1 MANNGDPEQTAPI
14 GAICSGST
22 LFAPILNSSCSNV
35 RQLFA
40 ADDFSR
46 QHFHMHF
53 FLGALRVKRK
63 IWILRFVKIETV
75 RHLVR
80 PDYRVYSVC
89 HKYTRA
95 RTHAGARTRCVDC
108 SLCFNNRELA
118 PPLSLY

>member
-46 QHFHMHF
+46 QHFQMHF

-63 IWILRFVKIETV
+63 IWILHFVKIETV

-89 HKYTRA
+89 HKYT
-95 RTHAGARTRCVDC
+95 HARTRCVDC

-118 PPLSLY
+118 PPPLSLSLSLY